1 MEQASVCVQVGI
13 NTRTPLLPAL
23 WCTFGL
29 QILGR
34 FPQQCYAGEMWE
46 NGGSGSPGRPVGKG
60 PCGGGRMKQGLR
72 SALRKPTVRE
82 TEGGNSSFFQCDS
95 NSEEQVCRDILT
107 DMPHPP
113 LPSLQSPLLSGSPS
127 PSSCKKALGPHAA
140 LSPSESRQH
149 QFLLVSTVVTALA
162 HYQLT
167 QRV

>member
-1 MEQASVCVQVGI
+1 MRSGGDQHAHSSAANAMVHFWLANLGVLPTAVLRWGDVGERGI
-13 NTRTPLLPAL
+13 RESRETCWKGTLWRRQNETRSSL
-23 WCTFGL
+23 CT
-29 QILGR
+29 
-34 FPQQCYAGEMWE
+34 E
-46 NGGSGSPGRPVGKG
+46 KTD
-60 PCGGGRMKQGLR
+60 
-72 SALRKPTVRE
+72 TVRE
-82 TEGGNSSFFQCDS
+82 TEGGNSSLFFQCDS

-149 QFLLVSTVVTALA
+149 QFLPVSTVVTALA